1 MGWPWQSCTEMV
13 MPLCGSGWPNDFFW
27 KDCPFTIEGAAQNCK
42 TWFQKAGFDRSMLR
56 PHWASQNY
64 GTAFPSA
71 SNIVFSNGFLDP
83 WSGGG
88 WSLKP
93 KIEGSLVSII
103 LKEGAHHYD
112 LRGAHPDDTEEVKE
126 VRQMEKA
133 HIKKWI
139 QKANAARM

>member
-1 MGWPWQSCTEMV
+1 
-13 MPLCGSGWPNDFFW
+13 
-27 KDCPFTIEGAAQNCK
+27 
-42 TWFQKAGFDRSMLR
+42 FQKVGFDRSMLR
-56 PHWASQNY
+56 PHWASQIY

-93 KIEGSLVSII
+93 KVEGSLVSII
-103 LKEGAHHYD
+103 LKQGAHHYD

-126 VRQMEKA
+126 VRRQEKT

-139 QKANAARM
+139 EKARLSRSHRI